1 MNRYTIDR
9 FEGELAILL
18 KKGDESIQK
27 EVPLKYFPEE
37 IAEGDI
43 VEEQPKDGEQHY
55 RILVDETKRARKKAE
70 ELLKKLRNK

>member
-18 KKGDESIQK
+18 KKGNESIQK
-27 EVPLKYFPEE
+27 EVPMKCFPEE
-37 IAEGDI
+37 ITEGDI
-43 VEEQPKDGEQHY
+43 VEEYPKDGAQHY
-55 RILVDETKRARKKAE
+55 RILVDETEKARSKAE